1 MPNTIELYSWISD
14 KQLFFSRG
22 FAMFFACSTSFALSI
37 STFLSQI
44 ADCTTYLW
52 CFNLTLILNPRN
64 SDHRFLVFTILVF
77 SGDTSNFNL
86 SAIHA
91 VTASFVLTASSF
103 VLQKILKSSAYRM
116 ICISFISVFF
126 IIL

>member
-1 MPNTIELYSWISD
+1 MLPVLQPAQLGREL
-14 KQLFFSRG
+14 
-22 FAMFFACSTSFALSI
+22 AAC
-37 STFLSQI
+37 
-44 ADCTTYLW
+44 
-52 CFNLTLILNPRN
+52 
-64 SDHRFLVFTILVF
+64 TILGAAVGVVRAF
-77 SGDTSNFNL
+77 FPVRGRGAFVPDALLTGAANFNL
-86 SAIHA
+86 SSIHA